1 MTLKSMLATAVLLG
15 GAALGAQ
22 QQTPQKAKI
31 QTDLADT
38 YAGPW
43 VYDDIDQGYALA
55 KKANKPMLVVF
66 R

>member
-1 MTLKSMLATAVLLG
+1 MTVRRAWVTAALLG
-15 GAALGAQ
+15 CAALAFQ

-31 QTDLADT
+31 QQDLNDAIVG
-38 YAGPW
+38 AW

-55 KKANKPMLVVF
+55 KKSNKPILVVF

>member
-1 MTLKSMLATAVLLG
+1 MTLRSLLVTAAVLG
-15 GAALGAQ
+15 GGALGAQ

-31 QTDLADT
+31 QTDLKDT

-43 VYDDIDQGYALA
+43 VYDDINQGIALA
-55 KKANKPMLVVF
+55 KRANKPMLVVF